1 MAATP
6 MEPLSC
12 PKPARVVTLTS
23 EMSAS
28 VDYHGPERRRHNV
41 FVTRNSEYHFRD
53 ERCVAVRDRLSRQW
67 LPAHLALQRN
77 LSGTV
82 RFDDEGPKIGN
93 RRPSVG
99 DALWF
104 ADDGRELVTSVL
116 CSVERPPK
124 NVVETYARGG
134 EIPIR
139 DRFNQ

>member
-1 MAATP
+1 MP
-6 MEPLSC
+6 P
-12 PKPARVVTLTS
+12 RVATLTI
-23 EMSAS
+23 EMSVA
-28 VDYHGPERRRHNV
+28 VDYGGPERRRHQV

-53 ERCVAVRDRLSRQW
+53 ARCVAVRDRRSGSW

-82 RFDDEGPKIGN
+82 RFEKAGPRIGN
-93 RRPSVG
+93 NKPSVG

-104 ADDGRELVTSVL
+104 ADDGRELVTSIL

-124 NVVETYARGG
+124 NVVETYARGAA
-134 EIPIR
+134 IPIR